1 MTATTKSETDEEL
14 TTGAAAKI
22 AGVTSW
28 TICRWIQSGLFDE
41 NGYRK
46 TASGRF
52 FVKRSA
58 LQEVMG
64 K

>member
-1 MTATTKSETDEEL
+1 MTATTKSQSDDEL

-28 TICRWIQSGLFDE
+28 TICRWIQSGLFEED
-41 NGYRK
+41 GYRK

-52 FVKRSA
+52 FVKQSA
-58 LQEVMG
+58 LREVMG